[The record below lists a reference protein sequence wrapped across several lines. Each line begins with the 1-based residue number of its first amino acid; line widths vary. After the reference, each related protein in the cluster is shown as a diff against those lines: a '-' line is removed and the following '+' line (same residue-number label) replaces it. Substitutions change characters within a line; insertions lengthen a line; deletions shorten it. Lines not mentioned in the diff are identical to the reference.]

1 MTEAT
6 QTRPSSLPRTHVE
19 ISYQVALPQPASHLF
34 EVTLQVKGWQSEV
47 LDLKLPV
54 WTPGSYL
61 VREYA
66 KHLQNFSAARSQPLS
81 WRKVQKNHWQVSTA
95 GQSE

>member
-1 MTEAT
+1 MTQAT
-6 QTRPSSLPRTHVE
+6 LTQFSQLQGENAPKITYR
-19 ISYQVALPQPASHLF
+19 VAMPQPASHLF
-34 EVTLQVKGWQSEV
+34 EVVLLVQGYSLPL

-66 KHLQNFSAARSQPLS
+66 KHLQDFGAKSGEHPL
-81 WRKVQKNHWQVSTA
+81 K
-95 GQSE
+95 